1 MGPDG
6 VSADMLRAA
15 KDLLSPWLA
24 SFFNAIQ
31 SVGYCPDD
39 MRSGLVV
46 PVYKPGKP
54 LGKPKSY
61 RPIMLL
67 SVVRKVLTSVIT
79 KRSTDDITVYV
90 SETQAGF
97 RPGRSTADGVFYT
110 RSLCE
115 RALLGNWTYSV
126 TLLDFSGAFDT
137 IIRTT
142 ALDRLEEADISTT
155 TIKSLLSN
163 TTARIKLSGS
173 LSPPF
178 PTNIGVVQGDPMS
191 PIMFITYA
199 EGTMRKIRERCTIR
213 SPMPAPTTQY
223 ADDTTLHNRNDDE
236 AKALVAECEPIFNE
250 DNLKLNTQKTEYV
263 DVTRNSNEWRSI
275 KLLGSLLGSAE
286 DVDMRISKANRA
298 FGSISWRRHSFQS
311 RLCMFNCLIM
321 PILLY
326 NCGLWTLSKL
336 LNDKLDKWQRRKLR
350 VLLQIVYPQRIT
362 NNNLYTETKQSPVSA
377 TCRRRRLLWFG
388 HVVREGPESAS
399 FQALELSINTNDI
412 KKPRGRPPLRW
423 IDTIRHDLK
432 AADLSVESALQA
444 AGDRLTW
451 LDTVDRCVD
460 SAPV

>member
-1 MGPDG
+1 MKSNTNTPPVRLADDDGNIMTSIQWNLDTFSKYFQSIFHRPDLPCDFRGSQDINDEELPFTTQEVTSAISKQKKGGAVGPDG
-6 VSADMLRAA
+6 VSAEMLRAA

-163 TTARIKLSGS
+163 TTARITVSGS

-178 PTNIGVVQGDPMS
+178 PTTCTTTKEGG
-191 PIMFITYA
+191 A
-199 EGTMRKIRERCTIR
+199 ERERRCNEHITEKK
-213 SPMPAPTTQY
+213 QQ
-223 ADDTTLHNRNDDE
+223 
-236 AKALVAECEPIFNE
+236 KVARHCIVLCEVR
-250 DNLKLNTQKTEYV
+250 K
-263 DVTRNSNEWRSI
+263 
-275 KLLGSLLGSAE
+275 
-286 DVDMRISKANRA
+286 RA
-298 FGSISWRRHSFQS
+298 MAS
-311 RLCMFNCLIM
+311 
-321 PILLY
+321 
-326 NCGLWTLSKL
+326 
-336 LNDKLDKWQRRKLR
+336 
-350 VLLQIVYPQRIT
+350 
-362 NNNLYTETKQSPVSA
+362 
-377 TCRRRRLLWFG
+377 RRL
-388 HVVREGPESAS
+388 
-399 FQALELSINTNDI
+399 
-412 KKPRGRPPLRW
+412 
-423 IDTIRHDLK
+423 
-432 AADLSVESALQA
+432 
-444 AGDRLTW
+444 
-451 LDTVDRCVD
+451 
-460 SAPV
+460 

>member
-1 MGPDG
+1 MF
-6 VSADMLRAA
+6 R
-15 KDLLSPWLA
+15 
-24 SFFNAIQ
+24 N
-31 SVGYCPDD
+31 
-39 MRSGLVV
+39 
-46 PVYKPGKP
+46 
-54 LGKPKSY
+54 KPKSI
-61 RPIMLL
+61 RWTNIQRQICRRC
-67 SVVRKVLTSVIT
+67 SNGVVWANKYNSLEG
-79 KRSTDDITVYV
+79 K
-90 SETQAGF
+90 EGF
-97 RPGRSTADGVFYT
+97 FESKIFRTF
-110 RSLCE
+110 LW
-115 RALLGNWTYSV
+115 WT
-126 TLLDFSGAFDT
+126 
-137 IIRTT
+137 
-142 ALDRLEEADISTT
+142 
-155 TIKSLLSN
+155 
-163 TTARIKLSGS
+163 
-173 LSPPF
+173 
-178 PTNIGVVQGDPMS
+178 TNIGVVQGDPMS

-412 KKPRGRPPLRW
+412 KKTRGRPPLRW

>member
-6 VSADMLRAA
+6 VIAEMLRAA
-15 KDLLSPWLA
+15 KELLSLWLA

-31 SVGYCPDD
+31 SVSYCPDD

-67 SVVRKVLTSVIT
+67 LFSAVRKVLTSVIT
-79 KRSTDDITVYV
+79 ERSTDDITVYV

-142 ALDRLEEADISTT
+142 TLDRLEEADISTT

-163 TTARIKLSGS
+163 TTAMIKLSGC

-178 PTNIGVVQGDPMS
+178 PTNIGVVQVDPMS

-213 SPMPAPTTQY
+213 SPMPAPTAQY
-223 ADDTTLHNRNDDE
+223 PHDTTLHNRNDNE

-250 DNLKLNTQKTEYV
+250 DNFKLNTQKTE
-263 DVTRNSNEWRSI
+263 
-275 KLLGSLLGSAE
+275 
-286 DVDMRISKANRA
+286 
-298 FGSISWRRHSFQS
+298 
-311 RLCMFNCLIM
+311 
-321 PILLY
+321 
-326 NCGLWTLSKL
+326 
-336 LNDKLDKWQRRKLR
+336 
-350 VLLQIVYPQRIT
+350 
-362 NNNLYTETKQSPVSA
+362 
-377 TCRRRRLLWFG
+377 
-388 HVVREGPESAS
+388 
-399 FQALELSINTNDI
+399 
-412 KKPRGRPPLRW
+412 
-423 IDTIRHDLK
+423 
-432 AADLSVESALQA
+432 
-444 AGDRLTW
+444 
-451 LDTVDRCVD
+451 
-460 SAPV
+460 